1 LKPINATLRRKNDR
15 EQMLREK
22 EKQKERE
29 KEKERELQ
37 REKISLSTGRMTGEE
52 SVRKKYLMDK
62 LRIFGET
69 FVQESFVIKGD

>member
-1 LKPINATLRRKNDR
+1 
-15 EQMLREK
+15 M
-22 EKQKERE
+22 
-29 KEKERELQ
+29 Q
-37 REKISLSTGRMTGEE
+37 REKICLSTGRMTGEE